1 MPGNIGQ
8 LLDTLTALDSAL
20 AVNAGATANGTSKDL
35 GVNTSPQSV
44 VVAMQFVITNAGST
58 DGFDLDVVIQFSDDD
73 TNWPDAG
80 EGLFLTNFF
89 SAVAGDDIALS
100 AIKTFVP
107 KLRYFRATYT
117 NNNGTD
123 NLTVSSE
130 EATHL
135 MQFS

>member
-8 LLDTLTALDSAL
+8 LLDTLASLDSAL
-20 AVNAGATANGTSKDL
+20 AVTAGATANGTSKGL

-44 VVAMQFVITNAGST
+44 VVAMQFAITNAGST

-107 KLRYFRATYT
+107 KLRYFRAQYT